1 MKEIIEVIKEVQRAP
16 KAFQSDYA
24 RKYAVSIAEAASRGL
39 ITCLQNGINQRHW
52 MATPKGLLLASE
64 GNYIHG

>member
-1 MKEIIEVIKEVQRAP
+1 MKEIILVIKEVQKDP

-24 RKYAVSIAEAASRGL
+24 RKYAVSIAEAASRGF
-39 ITCLQNGINQRHW
+39 ITCLQDGVNQRHW

-64 GNYIHG
+64 GNYLHG